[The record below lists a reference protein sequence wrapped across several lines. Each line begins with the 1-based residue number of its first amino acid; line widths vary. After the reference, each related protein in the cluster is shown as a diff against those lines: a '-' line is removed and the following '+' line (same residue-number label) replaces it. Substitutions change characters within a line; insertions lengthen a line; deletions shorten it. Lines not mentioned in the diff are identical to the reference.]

1 MFLCH
6 IFLKVVVPIPLCL
19 QIFQADVT
27 VKLPALAR
35 DQTGL
40 SRSSLFRFSPNLV
53 IMTLIWLGGW
63 FCNML
68 QFPFPFP
75 RISLTMTLWTLKQG
89 GRSLYRGP
97 SWDQLSHRKYTSPL
111 HTIHLSSFSAFSLM
125 LHICFPHVD
134 CPFLQVARA
143 RSVFWKYLCFHNIKP
158 QWVSGSKFPLFL
170 VWESIAYVANPSYI
184 NPTFFKREIEGSPS
198 NPMMFTNPPL
208 CQTKKI

>member
-1 MFLCH
+1 
-6 IFLKVVVPIPLCL
+6 
-19 QIFQADVT
+19 
-27 VKLPALAR
+27 
-35 DQTGL
+35 
-40 SRSSLFRFSPNLV
+40 
-53 IMTLIWLGGW
+53 
-63 FCNML
+63 ML

-143 RSVFWKYLCFHNIKP
+143 RSVFWKYLCFTISNHNE
-158 QWVSGSKFPLFL
+158 FL
-170 VWESIAYVANPSYI
+170 VLSFLYFLYEKALHTSPILLILIPPSSKGRQRVLQVI
-184 NPTFFKREIEGSPS
+184 
-198 NPMMFTNPPL
+198 
-208 CQTKKI
+208 Q